1 MLKTCKTSVSDDAGF
16 CSVHLESDCLSVS
29 VIPELGARI
38 VSLRDKKSGREWL
51 WRPSG
56 PLKLWRNQL
65 GDSFSLGTFVGADE
79 CLPTIGACLWNGQEL
94 PDHGEVWSGPW
105 KPDEAAFTEGR
116 IHTTIRLPSSPLVLR
131 RELSLVG
138 SALRMDYTLANVGSR
153 PEAWL
158 WAWHPLLSIK
168 SGDRLELPDEV
179 DSLFVETAKH
189 PDARRGEIWNWPSH
203 TDSVRLDTLE
213 LDGDNSYVKAFAGPV
228 QSGIARLV
236 NEQNHTSL
244 QLRWDAATL
253 PYLGI
258 WLTRGGYNG
267 WHHLALEPT
276 NLQAD
281 ALADAAKTVL
291 PLAPNAQIT
300 WWMEVELGS

>member
-1 MLKTCKTSVSDDAGF
+1 MKTYKTRVSDEPGF
-16 CSVHLESDCLSVS
+16 CSVHLENDCLSVS
-29 VIPELGARI
+29 VVPELGARI
-38 VSLRDKKSGREWL
+38 VSLHDKQSGREWL

-56 PLKLWRNQL
+56 SLKLWRNHP
-65 GDSFSLGTFVGADE
+65 GDSFSNGTFVGADE
-79 CLPTIGACLWNGQEL
+79 CLPTIGACSWNGREL
-94 PDHGEVWSGPW
+94 PDHGEVWSGSW
-105 KPDEAAFTEGR
+105 KLDEAGFTEGR
-116 IHTTIRLPSSPLVLR
+116 INTTIRLPRSPLILS

-138 SALRMDYTLANVGSR
+138 STLRMDYTLTNVGSH

-158 WAWHPLLSIK
+158 WAWHPLLSIE

-179 DSLFVETAKH
+179 DSIFVETARH
-189 PDARRGEIWNWPSH
+189 PDARRGEIWNWPYH
-203 TDSVRLDTLE
+203 ANRVRLDCLE

-228 QSGIARLV
+228 KNGFAHIV
-236 NEQNHTSL
+236 NEQNRTRM

-281 ALADAAKTVL
+281 TLADGVKNVQ
-291 PLAPNAQIT
+291 PLAPTAKIT

>member
-1 MLKTCKTSVSDDAGF
+1 MTTFKTSVSDKDGF
-16 CSVHLESDCLSVS
+16 CSVHLENEFLSVS
-29 VIPELGARI
+29 VVPELGARI
-38 VSLRDKKSGREWL
+38 VSLRDKQSGRDWL

-56 PLKLWRNQL
+56 PLKLWRNHR
-65 GDSFSLGTFVGADE
+65 GDSFSKGTFVGADE
-79 CLPTIGACLWNGQEL
+79 CLPTIGACLWNGREL

-105 KPDEAAFTEGR
+105 KLDEAAFTEGR
-116 IHTTIRLPSSPLVLR
+116 INTTIRLPRSPLIFS

-138 SALRMDYTLANVGSR
+138 SALRMNYTLTNAGSR

-158 WAWHPLLSIK
+158 WAWHPLLSIE

-179 DSLFVETAKH
+179 DSLFIETAKH

-203 TDSVRLDTLE
+203 GDRVRLDCLE
-213 LDGDNSYVKAFAGPV
+213 LDGDSSYLKAFAGPV
-228 QSGIARLV
+228 QSGIARLF
-236 NEQNHTSL
+236 NEQNHTRL

-281 ALADAAKTVL
+281 ALADAAKTL
-291 PLAPNAQIT
+291 HPLAPTAKKT
-300 WWMEVELGS
+300 WWMEVALGS